1 MLARYPTRRSWI
13 VGAFVIAAVM
23 AATRFAVNDTATA
36 TEQATAIT
44 KTEQLRDNL
53 QKALDAAE
61 AQLKPLRA
69 NVQALP
75 GQAEKSLREK
85 LDDARRQLEAQKGR
99 VNRTRANLKARAEQ
113 KLTETKEAVSEWKA
127 KREIRKLNARAER
140 AEAYAADAIDFA
152 AAAITQAEEAV
163 LEAAV
168 ARIDA
173 DLPRNRPNRARP
185 EAAQSRFFPP
195 GHRPDAPAFGPG

>member
-1 MLARYPTRRSWI
+1 MLTRYPTRRSWI

-99 VNRTRANLKARAEQ
+99 VQPNPCQ
-113 KLTETKEAVSEWKA
+113 SQGPG
-127 KREIRKLNARAER
+127 
-140 AEAYAADAIDFA
+140 
-152 AAAITQAEEAV
+152 QAEVDRDQGSGQRVEGEA
-163 LEAAV
+163 
-168 ARIDA
+168 RD
-173 DLPRNRPNRARP
+173 
-185 EAAQSRFFPP
+185 Q
-195 GHRPDAPAFGPG
+195 